1 MSQAR
6 RAITSIARFQP
17 DRRVA
22 LALVAAMAA
31 LGTAHI
37 LIRTWTHGATVGFD
51 AVHYLA
57 TAENLASGAGLTRLD
72 GLPYV
77 SWPPLFPMLLAFF
90 ELIGGDAEE
99 AGRWINSIAFG
110 VIVLVSGIW
119 LTRTLRS
126 QLLALGGTFAILI
139 AYPLTARSSYL
150 MTEPLFILFTLLALT
165 QTESFLKSGKK
176 RPLITGAVL
185 FGLAAVTRYT
195 GIIGLITGSL
205 LVILRRGTVRM
216 RLTAVLVFG
225 IIAALPLAGALIY
238 NGITARSL
246 AGDRRAQ
253 ASDQAILESLQQ
265 VFSVLDQ
272 WIIPSERQFT
282 VLLYVPLALFCLMAV
297 YTFSKTERRDRYSRL
312 VSNPAFPFG
321 LFALAYLGMIVVI
334 TPLATG
340 TAIDS
345 RYLLPVYVPMVLVA
359 SYWADGLVAAD
370 YGTQARKRVLISVV
384 VIGFFIHSGIVIE
397 RTVSDTSGA
406 LESGFD
412 DGLYNTAYWDESETL
427 SWLEDNPVWGTIY
440 SSDHSFLWYR
450 SGAPANERRYLWSGA
465 NLESLA
471 HEISSGTGAYG
482 LLSEDPPIWV
492 PWPMPK
498 PGWASAH
505 VVLVTGG
512 PVFQA
517 EYADTI
523 RFLPDVEVLG
533 EFSDGGVYRFPA
545 GWRFDAEG
553 YGANVTRYLDELTE
567 EAGELVA
574 SGEFDVYLNGRTL
587 VYVREPCAPAD
598 TEDWFFLHIDPDN
611 PADLPEERQRW
622 GFDGHDFIFDRQAT
636 WFGEKCLTTVDLPGY
651 RIARIRTG
659 QYDGSRQLWSME
671 FTLPAGRGR

>member
-6 RAITSIARFQP
+6 RAIASVARFQP

-22 LALVAAMAA
+22 LALVAVMAA

-37 LIRTWTHGATVGFD
+37 LIRTWSHGATVGFD

-57 TAENLASGAGLTRLD
+57 TAENLAAGAGLKSLD

-90 ELIGGDAEE
+90 ELIGGDGEE

-110 VIVLVSGIW
+110 LIVLVSGIW

-165 QTESFLKSGKK
+165 QTESFLKSGQK
-176 RPLITGAVL
+176 RSLAAGAVL

-195 GIIGLITGSL
+195 GIIGLITGSV
-205 LVILRRGTVRM
+205 LVILRRGTLRV

-225 IIAALPLAGALIY
+225 IISALPLAGALIY
-238 NGITARSL
+238 NGITAESL
-246 AGDRRAQ
+246 TGDRRAQ
-253 ASDQAILESLQQ
+253 ASDQSILESLQQ
-265 VFSVLDQ
+265 VFSVLGE
-272 WIIPSERQFT
+272 WIIPSEQDFMG
-282 VLLYVPLALFCLMAV
+282 LLYIPLAIFCLMAV
-297 YTFSKTERRDRYSRL
+297 YTFSKTGRWNSSSRL
-312 VSNPAFPFG
+312 FSNPAFPFG

-334 TPLATG
+334 TPVATG

-359 SYWADGLVAAD
+359 SYWADELVTAD
-370 YGTQARKRVLISVV
+370 YGTQARKWALLSVV
-384 VIGFFIHSGIVIE
+384 VIGFFIHSGFVIE
-397 RTVSDTSGA
+397 QTISDTSEA
-406 LESGFD
+406 TENGFEN
-412 DGLYNTAYWDESETL
+412 GLYNTAFWDESETL

-440 SSDHSFLWYR
+440 SSEHSFLWYR
-450 SGAPANERRYLWSGA
+450 SGAPANEWRYLWSGN
-465 NLESLA
+465 NLEALA
-471 HEISSGTGAYG
+471 WEISQGAGTYG
-482 LLSEDPPIWV
+482 LLSDDPPIWV
-492 PWPMPK
+492 SWPMPE

-523 RFLPDVEVLG
+523 RFLPDVEILG

-545 GWRFDAEG
+545 GWRFDADG
-553 YGANVTRYLDELTE
+553 YGANVTRHLNELTE

-587 VYVREPCAPAD
+587 VYVREPCVPAD
-598 TEDWFFLHIDPDN
+598 TEDWFFLHIDPAD

-622 GFDGHDFIFDRQAT
+622 GFDGLDFIFDRQAT
-636 WFGEKCLTTVDLPGY
+636 WFEEKCLTTVDLPGY
-651 RIARIRTG
+651 GIARIRTG
-659 QYDGSRQLWSME
+659 QYDGSRQLWTME